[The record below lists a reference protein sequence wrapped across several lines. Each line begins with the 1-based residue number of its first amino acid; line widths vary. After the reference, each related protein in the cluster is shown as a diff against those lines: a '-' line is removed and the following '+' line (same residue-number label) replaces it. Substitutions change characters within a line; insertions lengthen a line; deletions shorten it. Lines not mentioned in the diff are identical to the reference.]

1 MAQDMNIGAA
11 RVYLTVDTVDY
22 EANIQRA
29 LNAAVGFGT
38 DAERAFDKSAGG
50 TRRAS
55 QRLLDYVADL
65 GKTNTELTRFESLL
79 RKASAGGADQSVLK
93 AAARAWDD
101 YATNVALT
109 RIETESWERQTKR
122 AAGAARELEQAQRS
136 EAAAAREAAN
146 ARARAYSQER
156 ATVERQFDEFGKS
169 PFDIR
174 RMNAQRQFGEAADP
188 LIQQINLLE
197 QLTRE
202 ADKYAQELSQA
213 KQEASGINTAFDK
226 QYAELQQRRSAAEGL
241 LGIANQPA
249 PQSFEPNYLA
259 EQRRV
264 IAALEQQVLVEQQVE
279 AQAREIHQ
287 EWTAINR
294 QIEAVG
300 KSTYDIMR
308 MNAQQKYGA
317 NAAPLIEQINRWEKL
332 NTTMSGST
340 VNAKQ
345 LQQAIRYLPAQF
357 TDIATSLAG
366 GMNPLLVLFQQGG
379 QIFDQFRLSGAGVG
393 DTLRTVGSYAAK
405 LVNPLTLG
413 LAAVG
418 GMGFAAYKA
427 EAQLSQFSKAMVSTG
442 NYAGYTVDQLSL
454 LVAELDKVNG
464 VTYGGGMKAAG
475 AVAATGLLS
484 GEDFANATRAAAI
497 WSSATGR
504 AVEDVVQQFARLSQD
519 PITAIKE
526 LNRTQR
532 FLTEETY
539 RQIESLVQQGRQAEA
554 VSLAIKSF
562 SDTLINRSPQMVDSL
577 GNVEWAI
584 RGLKNMAL
592 EAADAVIGIFR
603 APNAASRIRDLQN
616 NIEAMQDTLNKP
628 AWLRGGVYNMGD
640 EQLRKSIARQQKMI
654 AQITEDARK
663 GQAGGV
669 SAYNPEQA
677 DADKKRALDTARY
690 LATANESAQR
700 QITEAQLREDGKR
713 LGLSKAQIDATI
725 EQQRRAWVKQDS
737 KRSTTG
743 GTSARSAARE
753 VRYDFEAQLAMLRT
767 QARETEASYSLQEIS
782 ATKYYETLR
791 KLAIQERDI
800 QLASNNAQIEAI
812 QGKKGSEQELARL
825 RAQNVQVEQQYLQRD
840 IDLKTQQKQLAKQY
854 NDEYRQLVYSL
865 QDGTEAMRQQM
876 EMEAISLGM
885 SDKQFGR
892 LQARIEIERDRE
904 RQLREL
910 DRRVEEN
917 ANFAEEAERRKAAI
931 IEETNKKLAA
941 QADLYGYIDAAT
953 GNWLTGA
960 EKAWQEWLD
969 QVGDVSG
976 KAFNFFSSTFEGLAD
991 LTTDFL
997 TGNEANWRDYLNNL
1011 ARMITRFVVEQQLTK
1026 WMQSLKVGGDSG
1038 GGVMGFVGNLF
1049 GALLGSGGGNPNT
1062 VSYAPGGSFTWNPAV
1077 RPFAAGGVPGAAG
1090 LSAYRN
1096 QVVSS
1101 PTLFPFAAGGV
1112 PNWGLMGEA
1121 GREAIMPLTRTS
1133 NGDLGVRVA
1142 SGGGGGPVTFNQT
1155 FVVQG
1160 TPDRM
1165 TRGQMMR
1172 AAGAETSRAI
1182 RRG

>member
-22 EANIQRA
+22 DAALERA
-29 LNAAVGFGT
+29 KNAATGFGT
-38 DAERAFDKSAGG
+38 DAERAFDKASGG
-50 TRRAS
+50 TKRAA

-65 GKTNTELTRFESLL
+65 GRTNTELTRFESLL
-79 RKASAGGADQSVLK
+79 RKASSGGADASVLK

-146 ARARAYSQER
+146 ARAKMYVEGRAAQQAENFQS
-156 ATVERQFDEFGKS
+156 GL
-169 PFDIR
+169 
-174 RMNAQRQFGEAADP
+174 NARLGVQGQRDP
-188 LIQQINLLE
+188 
-197 QLTRE
+197 
-202 ADKYAQELSQA
+202 
-213 KQEASGINTAFDK
+213 G
-226 QYAELQQRRSAAEGL
+226 
-241 LGIANQPA
+241 
-249 PQSFEPNYLA
+249 YLA

-264 IAALEQQVLVEQQVE
+264 VAALEQQVALEQQIEV
-279 AQAREIHQ
+279 QAREIHQ
-287 EWTAINR
+287 EWGAIQR
-294 QIEAVG
+294 QIDAVG

-317 NAAPLIEQINRWEKL
+317 NAAPLVEQINRWEKL

-357 TDIATSLAG
+357 TDIGVSLAG

-379 QIFDQFRLSGAGVG
+379 QIFDQFRLAGAGAG
-393 DTLRTVGSYAAK
+393 DTLKMLGGYATK
-405 LVNPLTLG
+405 LINPLTIG
-413 LAAVG
+413 LATVG
-418 GMGFAAYKA
+418 AFGFAAYKA
-427 EAQLSQFSKAMVSTG
+427 ESELSQFSKAMVSTG
-442 NYAGYTVDQLSL
+442 NFAGYTTDQLSL

-464 VTYGGGMKAAG
+464 VTYSGGMKAAG
-475 AVAATGLLS
+475 AAAATGMLT
-484 GEDFANATRAAAI
+484 GEDFANATRAAAV
-497 WSSATGR
+497 WSSATGA
-504 AVEDVVQQFARLSQD
+504 AVEDVVKQFARLSQD
-519 PITAIKE
+519 PIASIKE

-554 VSLAIKSF
+554 VSLAIRTF

-616 NIEAMQDTLNKP
+616 NIEAMQETLNKP
-628 AWLRGGVYNMGD
+628 VWMRGGVYNMGD
-640 EQLRKSIARQQKMI
+640 EQLRRNIARQQKMI
-654 AQITEDARK
+654 ADITAEARK
-663 GQAGGV
+663 GSAGGV

-700 QITEAQLREDGKR
+700 QITRAQMEQDGIR
-713 LGLSKAQIDATI
+713 LGLTRAQIDATLA
-725 EQQRRAWVKQDS
+725 QQEKAWAKQDS
-737 KRSTTG
+737 KKSSG
-743 GTSARSAARE
+743 GPSARSAARE

-782 ATKYYETLR
+782 ATKYYETLSQ
-791 KLAIQERDI
+791 LAVRERDI

-876 EMEAISLGM
+876 ELEAIGLGM

-917 ANFAEEAERRKAAI
+917 ANFAEEAERRKVVV
-931 IEETNKKLAA
+931 IEETNRKLAA
-941 QADLYGYIDAAT
+941 QAELYGHIDAAT

-969 QVGDVSG
+969 QVADTSG
-976 KAFNFFSSTFEGLAD
+976 KAYDFFSTAFDGLAD

-997 TGNEANWRDYLNNL
+997 TGSEANWRDYLDNL
-1011 ARMITRFVVEQQLTK
+1011 ARMITKFVVQQQLTK
-1026 WMQSLKVGGDSG
+1026 WMESLKSG
-1038 GGVMGFVGNLF
+1038 GGGGGGGGWLDMAGSFL
-1049 GALLGSGGGNPNT
+1049 GALLGGGKGGGTASAGSGPSGNIGPR
-1062 VSYAPGGSFTWNPAV
+1062 YAQ
-1077 RPFAAGGVPGAAG
+1077 GGVPGAAG

-1121 GREAIMPLTRTS
+1121 GREAIVPLTRMPGG
-1133 NGDLGVRVA
+1133 NLGVEARMPVA
-1142 SGGGGGPVTFNQT
+1142 GGAIAIQQT
-1155 FVVQG
+1155 FVVNG

-1165 TRGQMMR
+1165 TRGQMLRM
-1172 AAGAETSRAI
+1172 AGSETSRAI

>member
-22 EANIQRA
+22 VANLQRA

-109 RIETESWERQTKR
+109 RIETESWERLTKR
-122 AAGAARELEQAQRS
+122 AVGATRELEQAQRS

-146 ARARAYSQER
+146 ARAKMYVEGRAAQQAE
-156 ATVERQFDEFGKS
+156 
-169 PFDIR
+169 
-174 RMNAQRQFGEAADP
+174 NAQGNFNA
-188 LIQQINLLE
+188 
-197 QLTRE
+197 
-202 ADKYAQELSQA
+202 
-213 KQEASGINTAFDK
+213 
-226 QYAELQQRRSAAEGL
+226 L
-241 LGIANQPA
+241 LGVQGPRDAG
-249 PQSFEPNYLA
+249 YLA

-287 EWTAINR
+287 EWSAIER
-294 QIEAVG
+294 QINAVG

-393 DTLRTVGSYAAK
+393 DTLRTVGSYALR
-405 LVNPLTLG
+405 LVNPLTIAG
-413 LAAVG
+413 AAVAAI
-418 GMGFAAYKA
+418 GFAAFSAAKDLDAFTVAAIRTGEISGNAQQLKDYAATLDQIQGVTSGKALEAVQKIAGNGILIGENFRLASDAAVRWSSVTGDSIDQVSQKFADIAKDPLAALERLNQSEHFLTATQRERIRVLQEQGDIQQAINEATRIYYDVVISRSGQVEQSLSNISLLWRDIKDGTSGALQEFKNYADGMAGRARDLLKYKDLLSA
-427 EAQLSQFSKAMVSTG
+427 GLPGLFLGTSAALATPKTPVKFPFELDFRTGNALSQTEVRAINFVEDALRGSRTEAEKFSDEVKKLNG
-442 NYAGYTVDQLSL
+442 NLRNLPT
-454 LVAELDKVNG
+454 AELTKLGIARNG
-464 VTYGGGMKAAG
+464 DQF
-475 AVAATGLLS
+475 S
-484 GEDFANATRAAAI
+484 GEAYDK
-497 WSSATGR
+497 
-504 AVEDVVQQFARLSQD
+504 L
-519 PITAIKE
+519 
-526 LNRTQR
+526 
-532 FLTEETY
+532 
-539 RQIESLVQQGRQAEA
+539 
-554 VSLAIKSF
+554 
-562 SDTLINRSPQMVDSL
+562 VDSL
-577 GNVEWAI
+577 
-584 RGLKNMAL
+584 R
-592 EAADAVIGIFR
+592 
-603 APNAASRIRDLQN
+603 P
-616 NIEAMQDTLNKP
+616 KP
-628 AWLRGGVYNMGD
+628 
-640 EQLRKSIARQQKMI
+640 
-654 AQITEDARK
+654 
-663 GQAGGV
+663 
-669 SAYNPEQA
+669 
-677 DADKKRALDTARY
+677 KKVR
-690 LATANESAQR
+690 
-700 QITEAQLREDGKR
+700 
-713 LGLSKAQIDATI
+713 
-725 EQQRRAWVKQDS
+725 
-737 KRSTTG
+737 

-767 QARETEASYSLQEIS
+767 QARETEAAYSLQEIS
-782 ATKYYETLR
+782 ATKYYETLSR
-791 KLAIQERDI
+791 LAVQERDI

-825 RAQNVQVEQQYLQRD
+825 RAQNVQVEQQYLQRE
-840 IDLKTQQKQLAKQY
+840 IDLRTQQAQLTKQY

-876 EMEAISLGM
+876 ELEAISLGM

-917 ANFAEEAERRKAAI
+917 ANFAEEAERRKVVV
-931 IEETNKKLAA
+931 IEETNRKLAA
-941 QADLYGYIDAAT
+941 QAELYGYIDAAT

-976 KAFNFFSSTFEGLAD
+976 KAYDFFSTAFDGLAD

-997 TGNEANWRDYLNNL
+997 TGSEANWKDYLNNL

-1077 RPFAAGGVPGAAG
+1077 RPFAEGGIPSG

-1121 GREAIMPLTRTS
+1121 GREAIVPLTRMPGG
-1133 NGDLGVRVA
+1133 NLGVEARMPA
-1142 SGGGGGPVTFNQT
+1142 GGGAIAIQQT
-1155 FVVQG
+1155 FVVNG

-1165 TRGQMMR
+1165 TRGQMLRM
-1172 AAGAETSRAI
+1172 AGAETSRAI

>member
-11 RVYLTVDTVDY
+11 RVYLTVDTADY
-22 EANIQRA
+22 DTAIARA
-29 LNAAVGFGT
+29 LNSAVGFGA
-38 DAERAFDKSAGG
+38 DAERAFDKASGG
-50 TRRAS
+50 TKRAA

-79 RKASAGGADQSVLK
+79 RKASAGGADASVLK
-93 AAARAWDD
+93 AATRAWDD

-146 ARARAYSQER
+146 ARAKMYVEGRAAQQAE
-156 ATVERQFDEFGKS
+156 
-169 PFDIR
+169 
-174 RMNAQRQFGEAADP
+174 NAQGNF
-188 LIQQINLLE
+188 
-197 QLTRE
+197 
-202 ADKYAQELSQA
+202 
-213 KQEASGINTAFDK
+213 NT
-226 QYAELQQRRSAAEGL
+226 L
-241 LGIANQPA
+241 LGVQGPRDAG
-249 PQSFEPNYLA
+249 YLA

-287 EWTAINR
+287 EWSAIER
-294 QIEAVG
+294 QINAVG
-300 KSTYDIMR
+300 KTTYDIMR

-379 QIFDQFRLSGAGVG
+379 QIFDQFRLSGAGMG
-393 DTLRTVGSYAAK
+393 DTLRTVGSYALR
-405 LVNPLTLG
+405 LVNPLTIAA
-413 LAAVG
+413 AAVG
-418 GMGFAAYKA
+418 SVGFAAYSAAKDMDA
-427 EAQLSQFSKAMVSTG
+427 FTIAAIRTGEISGNAQQLKDFAATL
-442 NYAGYTVDQLSL
+442 DQIQ
-454 LVAELDKVNG
+454 G
-464 VTYGGGMKAAG
+464 VTSGTAMQAVQKIAAQGVLIGENFRLASDAAVRWSSVTGDSIDQVAQKFADIAKDPLAALDRLNQTESFLTATQRERIRVLQAQGETQKAVNEATRIYYDVVVSRSGQVEQSLSNISRLMRDIKDGTSEALQGFKEFSDG
-475 AVAATGLLS
+475 AVGKLLKL
-484 GEDFANATRAAAI
+484 T
-497 WSSATGR
+497 
-504 AVEDVVQQFARLSQD
+504 DVLS
-519 PITAIKE
+519 E
-526 LNRTQR
+526 
-532 FLTEETY
+532 
-539 RQIESLVQQGRQAEA
+539 V
-554 VSLAIKSF
+554 
-562 SDTLINRSPQMVDSL
+562 
-577 GNVEWAI
+577 
-584 RGLKNMAL
+584 
-592 EAADAVIGIFR
+592 
-603 APNAASRIRDLQN
+603 
-616 NIEAMQDTLNKP
+616 
-628 AWLRGGVYNMGD
+628 
-640 EQLRKSIARQQKMI
+640 ARQQASGNFEVKLPEKPVKFPFELDFRNPI
-654 AQITEDARK
+654 VR
-663 GQAGGV
+663 
-669 SAYNPEQA
+669 PEQEEA
-677 DADKKRALDTARY
+677 AKKRAQDIARF
-690 LATANESAQR
+690 LATADEAAQR
-700 QITEAQLREDGKR
+700 EITVNQIKEDGKR
-713 LGLSKAQIDATI
+713 LALTKQQVDAVI
-725 EQQRRAWVKQDS
+725 AQQRRVWKEQDT
-737 KRSTTG
+737 KRSTKG

-753 VRYDFEAQLAMLRT
+753 VRYEFEAQLAMLRT

-825 RAQNVQVEQQYLQRD
+825 RAQNVQVEQQYLQRE
-840 IDLKTQQKQLAKQY
+840 IDLRTQQAQLTKQY

-917 ANFAEEAERRKAAI
+917 ANFAEEAERRKAAV

-1011 ARMITRFVVEQQLTK
+1011 GRMITRFVVEQQLTK

-1038 GGVMGFVGNLF
+1038 GGIMGFVGNLF

-1077 RPFAAGGVPGAAG
+1077 RPFAAGGVPGG

-1121 GREAIMPLTRTS
+1121 GREAIVPLTRMPGG
-1133 NGDLGVRVA
+1133 NLGVEARMPA
-1142 SGGGGGPVTFNQT
+1142 GGGAIAIQQT
-1155 FVVQG
+1155 FVVNG

-1165 TRGQMMR
+1165 TRGQMLR

>member
-11 RVYLTVDTVDY
+11 RVYLTVDTAEYD
-22 EANIQRA
+22 AALARA
-29 LNAAVGFGT
+29 KNAAVGFGT

-50 TRRAS
+50 AKRAS
-55 QRLLDYVADL
+55 QRLLDYVTDL
-65 GKTNTELTRFESLL
+65 GKTNTELTRFEALL
-79 RKASAGGADQSVLK
+79 RKASAGGADPAVLK
-93 AAARAWDD
+93 AATRAWDE

-146 ARARAYSQER
+146 ARARMYVEGRASQQATNYRGAIDARLGIDQER
-156 ATVERQFDEFGKS
+156 HGA
-169 PFDIR
+169 
-174 RMNAQRQFGEAADP
+174 
-188 LIQQINLLE
+188 
-197 QLTRE
+197 
-202 ADKYAQELSQA
+202 
-213 KQEASGINTAFDK
+213 
-226 QYAELQQRRSAAEGL
+226 
-241 LGIANQPA
+241 
-249 PQSFEPNYLA
+249 YLA

-264 IAALEQQVLVEQQVE
+264 LEQLTQQADRYAEELERAKQEALGINAAFDQQRAEMAQRSFNSALGVQSERDPGYLAEQRRVVAALEQQVLVEQQVE

-366 GMNPLLVLFQQGG
+366 GMNPLLVLLQQGG

-393 DTLRTVGSYAAK
+393 DTLRTVGSYALR
-405 LVNPLTLG
+405 LVNPLTLA
-413 LAAVG
+413 LAATAALG
-418 GMGFAAYKA
+418 AGWYAGAREADGFNRAIQQSGNFAGTTAQQLQLLSATIDSGVVTQGQAAEVLTKLVTTGKFAGDALKDTA
-427 EAQLSQFSKAMVSTG
+427 EAALSMSRLTGQSIEQVISDFSRM
-442 NYAGYTVDQLSL
+442 
-454 LVAELDKVNG
+454 AEDPV
-464 VTYGGGMKAAG
+464 
-475 AVAATGLLS
+475 
-484 GEDFANATRAAAI
+484 RAADELIKKMALLTYAQREEI
-497 WSSATGR
+497 KTLKEQGNEEEAL
-504 AVEDVVQQFARLSQD
+504 ARLMRYSSQELAKRASEVEENTNWMGRSFRNLSTIVRQVID
-519 PITAIKE
+519 EIK
-526 LNRTQR
+526 NVGRID
-532 FLTEETY
+532 TEAA
-539 RQIESLVQQGRQAEA
+539 RL
-554 VSLAIKSF
+554 SLAIKS
-562 SDTLINRSPQMVDSL
+562 VDS
-577 GNVEWAI
+577 AI
-584 RGLKNMAL
+584 ASAERNMAT
-592 EAADAVIGIFR
+592 R
-603 APNAASRIRDLQN
+603 
-616 NIEAMQDTLNKP
+616 
-628 AWLRGGVYNMGD
+628 
-640 EQLRKSIARQQKMI
+640 
-654 AQITEDARK
+654 
-663 GQAGGV
+663 QAGGTLTDQLRDNYSKEIERLKAQRASFARQLTDDPQQKQAAQQAAQARATATATAFAGELESYK
-669 SAYNPEQA
+669 SAEEKRKDRIIAINAQA
-677 DADKKRALDTARY
+677 DREIARARAQGLDT
-690 LATANESAQR
+690 LAADIDKNR
-700 QITEAQLREDGKR
+700 
-713 LGLSKAQIDATI
+713 SKLIAAI
-725 EQQRRAWVKQDS
+725 EKQGQ
-737 KRSTTG
+737 KKPTTG
-743 GTSARSAARE
+743 GPSARSAARE

-825 RAQNVQVEQQYLQRD
+825 RAQNVQVEEQFKQRD
-840 IDLKTQQKQLAKQY
+840 IDLTTQQKQITKQY

-917 ANFAEEAERRKAAI
+917 ANFAKEAERQKAAI

-969 QVGDVSG
+969 QVGDTSG
-976 KAFNFFSSTFEGLAD
+976 KAYDFFSTAFDGLAD

-997 TGNEANWRDYLNNL
+997 TGSEANWKDYLNNL

-1026 WMQSLKVGGDSG
+1026 WMASLKSG
-1038 GGVMGFVGNLF
+1038 GGGGGGWLDMVGSFF
-1049 GALLGSGGGNPNT
+1049 GALLGGGKGGGGPSGNIGPR
-1062 VSYAPGGSFTWNPAV
+1062 YAQ
-1077 RPFAAGGVPGAAG
+1077 GGVPGAAD

-1121 GREAIMPLTRTS
+1121 GREAIMPLARTS

>member
-22 EANIQRA
+22 HTNIARA

-38 DAERAFDKSAGG
+38 DAERAFDKASGG
-50 TRRAS
+50 TKRAA

-79 RKASAGGADQSVLK
+79 RKASAGGADASVLK
-93 AAARAWDD
+93 AATRAWDD

-146 ARARAYSQER
+146 ARAKMYVEGRAAQQGTNYRGAIDARLGIDQER
-156 ATVERQFDEFGKS
+156 SGAYLAEQ
-169 PFDIR
+169 R
-174 RMNAQRQFGEAADP
+174 RV
-188 LIQQINLLE
+188 LE
-197 QLTRE
+197 QLTQQ
-202 ADKYAQELSQA
+202 ADRYAEELERA
-213 KQEASGINTAFDK
+213 KQEALGINVAFD
-226 QYAELQQRRSAAEGL
+226 QQRAEMAQRSFNSV
-241 LGIANQPA
+241 LGV
-249 PQSFEPNYLA
+249 QSERDPGYLA

-287 EWTAINR
+287 EWSAIER
-294 QIEAVG
+294 QINAVG

-393 DTLRTVGSYAAK
+393 DTLRTVGSYALR
-405 LVNPLTLG
+405 LVNPLTIA
-413 LAAVG
+413 LAATAALG
-418 GMGFAAYKA
+418 AGWYAGAREADGFNRAIQQSGNFAGTTAQQLQLLSVTIDSGIVTQGQAAEVLTKLVTTGKFAGDTLKDTA
-427 EAQLSQFSKAMVSTG
+427 EAALSMSRLTGQSIEQVISDFSRMAEDPVRAADELIKKMALLTYAQREEIKTLKEQGNEEEALARLMRYSSQELAKRASEVEENTNWMGRSFRNLSTIVRQVIDEIKNVG
-442 NYAGYTVDQLSL
+442 RIDT
-454 LVAELDKVNG
+454 E
-464 VTYGGGMKAAG
+464 
-475 AVAATGLLS
+475 
-484 GEDFANATRAAAI
+484 ATRLA
-497 WSSATGR
+497 
-504 AVEDVVQQFARLSQD
+504 
-519 PITAIKE
+519 
-526 LNRTQR
+526 
-532 FLTEETY
+532 
-539 RQIESLVQQGRQAEA
+539 
-554 VSLAIKSF
+554 LAIKS
-562 SDTLINRSPQMVDSL
+562 VDS
-577 GNVEWAI
+577 AI
-584 RGLKNMAL
+584 ASAERNMAT
-592 EAADAVIGIFR
+592 R
-603 APNAASRIRDLQN
+603 
-616 NIEAMQDTLNKP
+616 
-628 AWLRGGVYNMGD
+628 
-640 EQLRKSIARQQKMI
+640 
-654 AQITEDARK
+654 
-663 GQAGGV
+663 QAGGTLTDQLRDNYSKEIERLKAQRASFARQLADDPQQKQAAQQAAQARATATATAFAGELESYK
-669 SAYNPEQA
+669 SAEEKRKDRIIAINAQA
-677 DADKKRALDTARY
+677 DREIARARAQGLDT
-690 LATANESAQR
+690 LAADIDKNR
-700 QITEAQLREDGKR
+700 
-713 LGLSKAQIDATI
+713 SKLIAAI
-725 EQQRRAWVKQDS
+725 EKQGE
-737 KRSTTG
+737 KKPTG

-753 VRYDFEAQLAMLRT
+753 VRYEFEAQLAMLRT

-825 RAQNVQVEQQYLQRD
+825 RAQNVQVEQQYLQRE
-840 IDLKTQQKQLAKQY
+840 IDLRTQQAQLTKQY

-917 ANFAEEAERRKAAI
+917 ANFAEEAERRKAAV
-931 IEETNKKLAA
+931 IEETNKKLAM
-941 QADLYGYIDAAT
+941 QADLYGYIDVAT

-976 KAFNFFSSTFEGLAD
+976 KAFNFFSTAFDGLAD

-997 TGNEANWRDYLNNL
+997 TGSEANWKDYLNNL
-1011 ARMITRFVVEQQLTK
+1011 GRMITRFVVEQQLTK

-1049 GALLGSGGGNPNT
+1049 GALLGSGGNPNT

-1077 RPFAAGGVPGAAG
+1077 RPFAAGGIPGAAG

-1121 GREAIMPLTRTS
+1121 GREAIVPLTRMPG
-1133 NGDLGVRVA
+1133 GDLGVKMDTR
-1142 SGGGGGPVTFNQT
+1142 GGQRGPVTLNQT

-1160 TPDRM
+1160 TPDRS
-1165 TRGQMMR
+1165 TQAQL
-1172 AAGAETSRAI
+1172 AAKTGREAQRAI
-1182 RRG
+1182 SRN